1 MFSATGHTRVMR
13 VGFALLAFALLALTP
28 AAMAGTGPGLE
39 LLPWPENAS
48 AVFSQNAAFFG
59 DTHTKGNNDHFQIT
73 SVSLDGR
80 YRFSN
85 AAQVPPLTVSALALG
100 YEAQYF
106 NINTTALTIPHHLMD
121 VSVAAGE
128 VLYHSA
134 RWRISF
140 VGGAE
145 YSGSTIGGDPDAY
158 YGRADLLGQYH
169 IDKNRE
175 LIVGLDYYGNRLFL
189 PDVPLPIIAY
199 NWRLNRRLEIFA
211 GVPYVGLEWKPTA
224 RLQMRL
230 FYEIPYSGSAI
241 VKYRLFNHFKLL
253 ADYADDENAF
263 HVSGTPNTQRLFF
276 SQQRVEAGV
285 SWRPM
290 HAIRLELAGG
300 YAFGQEFQSGFD
312 VRQLTT
318 ISEIAP
324 EPYARIDIAF
334 GF

>member
-1 MFSATGHTRVMR
+1 MFRNALRTLGLGIALM
-13 VGFALLAFALLALTP
+13 LLAFGPPGWTP
-28 AAMAGTGPGLE
+28 TASAGTGPGLE

-48 AVFSQNAAFFG
+48 AVFTQTATVYG
-59 DTHTKGNNDHFQIT
+59 DTHTKGNNDHFQMT
-73 SVSLDGR
+73 SVNLDGR
-80 YRFSN
+80 YRLSN
-85 AAQVPPLTVSALALG
+85 AAATPPLTVSSLALG

-106 NINTTALTIPHHLMD
+106 NINTTAPTIPQHLID

-128 VLYHSA
+128 VLYDSA

-145 YSGSTIGGDPDAY
+145 YSGSSVGGDPDAY

-169 IDKNRE
+169 IDKDRE

-211 GVPYVGLEWKPTA
+211 GVPYLGVEWKPEP
-224 RLQMRL
+224 RLQMRF

-241 VKYRLFNHFKLL
+241 FKYRLFDHFKLL
-253 ADYADDENAF
+253 ADYADDENVF

-276 SQQRVEAGV
+276 SQQRVEAGL

-290 HAIRLELAGG
+290 RAIRLELTGG

-312 VRQLTT
+312 VRKLNTL
-318 ISEIAP
+318 SEIAP
-324 EPYARIDIAF
+324 EPYARIEIAF